1 MIGGERVGAILA
13 AGGSGSRAG
22 LAKQWLVLGGESVL
36 RRSARALAACD
47 LVDEIVAVVP
57 PGDEARAAADLAD
70 LEKPARAVAG
80 GAARA
85 DSVRNGLAALPGCAV
100 VLVHDAARPFAT
112 PALAR
117 AVALA
122 AAQDGAALAAVPSTD
137 TVKRSTRPFDSA
149 ALRSGRTEG
158 DSSVGGPNGTEEDSS
173 AGGSNG
179 TEGDSGAGGSNAT
192 EGDSAAPVAWE
203 VAETVDRRSVWLA
216 QTPQGF
222 RASALRRAFE
232 AAGPAAAQATDEC
245 ALVERLGERVAL
257 VPGEPGN
264 FKITTPDDVARARA
278 RVEAPF
284 AMGVGYDVHP
294 FAPGRRLVLGGVT
307 FEGDGLLGH
316 SDADICAHAIGDAI
330 LGAAG
335 LGDLGRHFPDTDARW
350 KGVSSLLLL
359 REIVRKAG
367 EAGWRVGNCD
377 VTLAARRPRIAPKAE
392 EMRAR
397 LAEALGVSPAQVN
410 VKGTTGEGLGFV
422 GRGEGIAAH
431 AVALLVRAA

>member
-47 LVDEIVAVVP
+47 VVDEIVAVVP
-57 PGDEARAAADLAD
+57 PGDEARAAADLAG
-70 LEKPARAVAG
+70 LGRPARAVAG

-117 AVALA
+117 AVAVA
-122 AAQDGAALAAVPSTD
+122 AAREGAALAAVPSTD
-137 TVKRSTRPFDSA
+137 TVKRSTAPFDAA

-158 DSSVGGPNGTEEDSS
+158 DR
-173 AGGSNG
+173 
-179 TEGDSGAGGSNAT
+179 GAARA
-192 EGDSAAPVAWE
+192 DPDAAAPAAWE
-203 VAETVDRRSVWLA
+203 VAETIDRRSVWLA

-222 RASALRRAFE
+222 RATALRRAFE

-257 VPGEPGN
+257 VPGDPGN
-264 FKITTPDDVARARA
+264 FKITTPEDVARARA

-307 FEGDGLLGH
+307 FDGDGLLGH

-335 LGDLGRHFPDTDARW
+335 LGDLGRHFPDTDAKW

-359 REIVRKAG
+359 REIVRKVG

-377 VTLAARRPRIAPKAE
+377 VTLAARRPRIAPRAE

-397 LAEALGVSPAQVN
+397 LAEALGIAPAQVN